1 MTKLVGALLA
11 ITIWTTASSAQEAEV
26 IASGK
31 QEFRRN
37 CTLCHG
43 LNGKGDSVMVTL
55 NLLAN
60 KPPDLTQLKKNNS
73 GTFPFWQVYRI
84 VDGREPIKGHGT
96 PDMPIWGDLF
106 SMQAEGSL
114 TSETKATER
123 ILNLVHY
130 LQSLQQ

>member
-11 ITIWTTASSAQEAEV
+11 ITIWATTSSAQEAEV

-37 CTLCHG
+37 CALCHG

-55 NLLAN
+55 NLLADN
-60 KPPDLTQLKKNNS
+60 PPDLTQLKKNNS

-106 SMQAEGSL
+106 SMQAEGGL

-130 LQSLQQ
+130 LQSLQK